1 MTKRQSHIAFLVLLF
16 LSGFALN
23 NMIPIIASIVIGV
36 VLYRIWRSGDFLKSE
51 IGYVSN
57 PGKRHSNFIY
67 VWKDKEDDRYYKI
80 GRTNNPHRRL
90 KTFQTAQPKPIEV
103 VAVVAVK
110 NDEKAENIIHEK
122 FANIRVRDNG
132 EWFYAKNDLKRYV
145 SSIRDNVLTEDIS
158 SYISR

>member
-1 MTKRQSHIAFLVLLF
+1 MTKKQSYIAFSVLLF
-16 LSGFALN
+16 LSGFVLN
-23 NMIPIIASIVIGV
+23 NAIPIIASVIIWI

-51 IGYVSN
+51 IGYVPN

-80 GRTNNPHRRL
+80 GRTNNPYRRL

-103 VAVVAVK
+103 VAVLAVK
-110 NDEKAENIIHEK
+110 NDEKAEKIIHEK

-158 SYISR
+158 SHISR

>member
-1 MTKRQSHIAFLVLLF
+1 MTKKQSYIAFSVLLF
-16 LSGFALN
+16 VSGFVLDS
-23 NMIPIIASIVIGV
+23 ILPIIAAIA
-36 VLYRIWRSGDFLKSE
+36 IWAVMYTSWRAGDGARSE

-57 PGKRHSNFIY
+57 PSKRHSNFIY
-67 VWKDKEDDRYYKI
+67 VWKDKEDNRYYKI
-80 GRTNNPHRRL
+80 GRTNNPYKRL

-103 VAVVAVK
+103 VAVAAVK
-110 NDEKAENIIHEK
+110 NDEKAESFIHKK

>member
-1 MTKRQSHIAFLVLLF
+1 MTKRQSYIAFLILVF
-16 LSGFALN
+16 LSGIVFN
-23 NMIPIIASIVIGV
+23 NIWLMILPIFVFGFFYYI
-36 VLYRIWRSGDFLKSE
+36 RSRGTGNRSE

-57 PGKRHSNFIY
+57 PGKKHGNFIY

-80 GRTNNPHRRL
+80 GRTNNPYRRL

-103 VAVVAVK
+103 VGVLAVK
-110 NDEKAENIIHEK
+110 NDEKAEKIIHEK